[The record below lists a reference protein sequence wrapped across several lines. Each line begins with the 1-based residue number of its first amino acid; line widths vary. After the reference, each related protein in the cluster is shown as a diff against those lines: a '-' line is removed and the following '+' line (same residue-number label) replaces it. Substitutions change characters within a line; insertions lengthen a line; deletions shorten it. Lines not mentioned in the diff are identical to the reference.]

1 MKLEILSPEKTL
13 FTGETDSVRLPGVM
27 GSFTVWPHHAPLISA
42 LAPGEIRYR
51 NGEQEETLHIR
62 GGFAEVKDDT
72 ITVCIESDN

>member
-13 FTGETDSVRLPGVM
+13 FTGEADSVQLPGAM

-42 LAPGEIRYR
+42 LAPGEIRFR
-51 NGEQEETLHIR
+51 SASKEQSLR
-62 GGFAEVKDDT
+62 AQGGFVEVKDDT

>member
-13 FTGETDSVRLPGVM
+13 FRGDTDSVRLPGVV

-51 NGEQEETLHIR
+51 NADKEEKLDIQ
-62 GGFAEVKDDT
+62 GGFAEIRDDT
-72 ITVCIESDN
+72 ITVCIESNE